1 MYSRLN
7 AAAPVALLLATL
19 LLPGCEAPETPV
31 ETAPDPTAGETS
43 TPGTASAPEPA
54 PGPVPEPQQADVQPT
69 VEQHNARPLK
79 LTIDTDTRAG
89 QRAATF
95 GNAPEPDWLDT
106 GPAGGGMDAAPAT
119 EQLLPDLFD
128 TQADRKAVSVEG
140 KVLTDGG
147 SEGISTS
154 LDGAGVN
161 IQLQTD

>member
-1 MYSRLN
+1 MN
-7 AAAPVALLLATL
+7 AATPVALLLVIL

-31 ETAPDPTAGETS
+31 ATEPAPTARETIS
-43 TPGTASAPEPA
+43 PGVAPAPEPEA
-54 PGPVPEPQQADVQPT
+54 EPQPQQDDAQAPL
-69 VEQHNARPLK
+69 EQHTARPLK
-79 LTIDTDTRAG
+79 LTIDNDSRTG
-89 QRAATF
+89 QPPRTF
-95 GNAPEPDWLDT
+95 GNAPQPDWLDT

-128 TQADRKAVSVEG
+128 TQANRKAVSVDG

-147 SEGISTS
+147 SEGSFTS

>member
-1 MYSRLN
+1 MHRRLN

-31 ETAPDPTAGETS
+31 ETAPDPTAGATS
-43 TPGTASAPEPA
+43 NPGTVPAPEPE
-54 PGPVPEPQQADVQPT
+54 PEPEPQQADVQPA
-69 VEQHNARPLK
+69 VEQHSARPLK
-79 LTIDTDTRAG
+79 LTIDNDARAG
-89 QRAATF
+89 HRAATF

-147 SEGISTS
+147 SEGTSTS